1 MSILDEEVY
10 VGALT
15 ISKMTLPQ
23 LSKKLDC
30 NKDVAFIIRG
40 QAHTIVRL
48 YNENCLKQH
57 TDLYK

>member
-1 MSILDEEVY
+1 MSILEKEVY

-23 LSKKLDC
+23 LSKKLACDR
-30 NKDVAFIIRG
+30 DVAFIIRG

-48 YNENCLKQH
+48 YKMLEVRK
-57 TDLYK
+57 TEEAA

>member
-48 YNENCLKQH
+48 YKRILDNGSPQTRK
-57 TDLYK
+57 

>member
-48 YNENCLKQH
+48 YNENYLRQH